1 MTGSIGIR
9 LSGNDFLGE
18 KFMPEIDDAPN
29 APLNTHPKLI
39 TGLAEMSSKTL
50 IDEDAL
56 AHVLG
61 VSKRTVRRMVAR
73 FELPPPIAL
82 AGRATWI
89 SGHVLAHIEA
99 RAERAAR
106 KAEQEA
112 RRIEALPFK
121 IEEPKILQQ
130 Q

>member
-1 MTGSIGIR
+1 
-9 LSGNDFLGE
+9 
-18 KFMPEIDDAPN
+18 MPESDDVPSAPV
-29 APLNTHPKLI
+29 NTHSKLI
-39 TGLAEMSSKTL
+39 TGLAEMPAKTL
-50 IDEDAL
+50 MDEDAL
-56 AHVLG
+56 AGVLS

-73 FELPPPIAL
+73 FELPTPIAS

-89 SGHVLAHIEA
+89 SGNVLAHIEA

-121 IEEPKILQQ
+121 IEEPKNLQQ

>member
-1 MTGSIGIR
+1 
-9 LSGNDFLGE
+9 
-18 KFMPEIDDAPN
+18 MPESDDVPSAPV
-29 APLNTHPKLI
+29 NTRPKLI
-39 TGLAEMSSKTL
+39 TGLAEMPAKAL

-56 AHVLG
+56 AGVLG

-89 SGHVLAHIEA
+89 SGYVLAHIVA

-106 KAEQEA
+106 KAELEA

-121 IEEPKILQQ
+121 IEGPNNLQHHEGVAADPPK
-130 Q
+130 